1 MERRIWAIFRKEAQD
16 IVTNFNVS
24 FIYLVAIGIV
34 LLFQRTIG
42 AVGDPFITGFGIL
55 FLLAMGGI
63 YVPSMLVAEER
74 EKRTLEVL
82 MLSPATPLEIFIG
95 KGLLTLVSMAL
106 TAMVIYLL
114 QGVAPS
120 EIPVLLFLFLLGVC
134 ACIPLGMVVGML
146 APNILSTGL
155 VGMPLYMAFT
165 FLPMFAER
173 GTVAQRLSQL
183 VPTTHVYETT
193 LMVVAGGEPSTGK
206 AAAALLVIFL
216 VACGLLT
223 FAYRRRAAA
232 LT

>member
-1 MERRIWAIFRKEAQD
+1 MGRRIWAIFCEEAQD

-95 KGLLTLVSMAL
+95 KGLLTLVL
-106 TAMVIYLL
+106 W
-114 QGVAPS
+114 
-120 EIPVLLFLFLLGVC
+120 
-134 ACIPLGMVVGML
+134 
-146 APNILSTGL
+146 
-155 VGMPLYMAFT
+155 
-165 FLPMFAER
+165 R
-173 GTVAQRLSQL
+173 
-183 VPTTHVYETT
+183 
-193 LMVVAGGEPSTGK
+193 
-206 AAAALLVIFL
+206 
-216 VACGLLT
+216 
-223 FAYRRRAAA
+223 
-232 LT
+232 